1 MTPREVNLLLTK
13 AAALDPRVG
22 SLLRDGG
29 AVLVAQEWHAVIGS
43 LGLEDALA
51 AMREHYSV
59 AGARALLPGDLLE
72 RVAPA
77 RLTSDDLARER
88 WLADRGLSEADVR
101 AMPRAELIALVN
113 EEVVRGVEAS

>member
-29 AVLVAQEWHAVIGS
+29 AVLVAQEWHAVIGG
-43 LGLEDALA
+43 LGFEDALA
-51 AMREHYSV
+51 AMRDHYSQ

-88 WLADRGLSEADVR
+88 WLTARGLSEEDVR
-101 AMPRAELIALVN
+101 SMPMEELAALVN
-113 EEVVRGVEAS
+113 GEEVRGVGA